1 MHTEIRPGGR
11 RCWRNWPG
19 FRPGAEHKDRVVP
32 AEAGTHNPRPFNRTK
47 MVETACRITNDGGY
61 GSPPSRGRREYYI
74 GSAMEY
80 FTWLSAKLD
89 SIEAMPSSRVSL
101 FFKNAS

>member
-1 MHTEIRPGGR
+1 MPIRIRRAAR
-11 RCWRNWPG
+11 RCWRNWRDLG
-19 FRPGAEHKDRVVP
+19 RGGEHKNRVVP
-32 AEAGTHNPRPFNRTK
+32 AKAGTHNPRPFNRTK
-47 MVETACRITNDGGY
+47 MVETACRITSDGGY
-61 GSPPSRGRREYYI
+61 GSPPSRGRGEYYT
-74 GSAMEY
+74 GSAIEY